1 MANRFDIKTKT
12 FFQIPPKEKGC
23 SRLAKDIFDATTER
37 VVFME
42 QGFDLDDIRLI
53 TECVQVGELWY
64 QFSCYLGYD
73 KDKKLD
79 FDFKRKNDCLMAQR
93 ELTRAWTRTGEFA
106 YEDVPS
112 GEGTDVQ

>member
-12 FFQIPPKEKGC
+12 FFQIPPKLNIE
-23 SRLAKDIFDATTER
+23 SAYYPDR

-42 QGFDLDDIRLI
+42 QGFDLN
-53 TECVQVGELWY
+53 TVYHVGECVQVGELWY
-64 QFSCYLGYD
+64 RFTVVLARPE
-73 KDKKLD
+73 KVLD

-93 ELTRAWTRTGEFA
+93 ELTRAWTRTGEFE

-112 GEGTDVQ
+112 GEGSAVQ